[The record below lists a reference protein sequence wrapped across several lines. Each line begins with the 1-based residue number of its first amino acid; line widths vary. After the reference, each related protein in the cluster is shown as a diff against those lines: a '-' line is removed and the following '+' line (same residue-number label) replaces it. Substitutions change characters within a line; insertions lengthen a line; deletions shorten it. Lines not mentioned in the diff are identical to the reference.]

1 MIFWPSLSLNSP
13 TVSVTHTQRLPL
25 DNLEQVFYYLDIANW
40 INWYLATG
48 GFHEPFTVLQITPLP

>member
-1 MIFWPSLSLNSP
+1 
-13 TVSVTHTQRLPL
+13 LPL

-48 GFHEPFTVLQITPLP
+48 GFHEPFIVLQTTSLP